1 MKHKKLPSFLA
12 LSISLE
18 LVLSPLPA
26 LAQNQNVMNT
36 INQSVNLG
44 MGVYNTFRGNPGQ
57 QQMPPHVA
65 TDMTELRK
73 QQTPGQDKYFNYDT
87 MKKIPGFQEYIAKNG
102 NIDPRSLNCSTLPT
116 TMYEANTEVCRNK
129 KVSTMAGDPRIQSE
143 EAFAY
148 YNQYFQLGKQYSNF
162 QGTSNASGQAFGPA
176 CMASAKEVLN
186 GFFAYRVEQL
196 GVIATRL
203 DVAIYGGIDPVT
215 GQQTPGF
222 IKTSE
227 KDLLAIKEA
236 SAVLNG
242 EDSAFASEFKDSQVF
257 DYSKRFAD
265 PACTSLNSKE
275 NMNKL
280 GKEGKDGKK
289 GLMGILGKL
298 DADYS
303 QPAPGSQYSP
313 SQYMEKNADIVN
325 DIKKMADKVAE
336 QSNLNFGSF
345 ARDKDAY
352 SKFLGSVG
360 SDVSSDSGANVALN
374 KGFFSD
380 LQTKFSK
387 TANTLN
393 NEANLLV
400 SELGGA
406 SGSAVKELGNVDN
419 DSNFAAEMT
428 SMENRIKGTCVKNS
442 GIDEALSRMYDP
454 SLSKSGNKYS
464 SQQIK
469 KQLLSFINDVTL
481 SPEKKLEK
489 LNALEAQGGSSYEMK
504 MDSDYK
510 TNIVKADG
518 TVGTKS
524 VNAAQKI
531 TPGTYFTDIINNCES
546 QFQVNKL
553 NNKLSGKEAVKK
565 LWALKKDFQKAANQH
580 AKDIKS
586 EITKKMIDCNGD
598 GAVASSSTAGSCT
611 PAKLD
616 MGKPGFCTKAA
627 FSCSSNM
634 KKCSE
639 KAQKFVTDIKAD
651 RSKRRENYNQ
661 NVESTGKQMLGM
673 FDTGMAKYMKE
684 AEVLRGMFSKGFT
697 NPQPD
702 RDLSGPEQYMSK
714 APYSPGD
721 AGDKIDL
728 KDPVAYLKM
737 VKGNLAKL
745 QEEVTKQQEA
755 IMGEGGPLQKHIAD
769 TTKNYSTAEKVSKT
783 LAADCLEAYN
793 SYKTLL
799 ENQQKMA
806 TDKANADQKLQGEL
820 GQKEVAFCNSYNDVM
835 VNHVVAS
842 CDDAIGSV
850 SDSMI
855 QAASLSAQQ
864 SGDYNTVSEANRM
877 RSEMQIYCNQ
887 PGNQRN
893 KEGSSTTTALGVCSS
908 ANLNKDPIA
917 IKALSEV
924 KGFTPGQ
931 VVDGKPA
938 LEKAEKD
945 AKATYDQNF
954 RDLGR
959 AKTAKETA
967 VTTLGTKKT
976 ELTAASEANKLAY
989 QTRVDDA
996 EKALDAAI
1004 KKVEDLED
1012 EVAKTKIAWDEAK
1025 DVKPTET
1032 AATGGIC
1039 DYLLSEACTAT
1050 SAVTSP
1056 TTGQIS
1062 TTVVEKCK
1070 KFEEQIVANYT
1081 TLKQSGGSIGADTTS
1096 GDAAAFCNAGNNS
1109 GPYNTKNWM
1118 NPGNSNNPM
1127 ANGGSG
1133 TVGY

>member
-1 MKHKKLPSFLA
+1 MKHKKLPSLLA

-18 LVLSPLPA
+18 LVIAPLPA
-26 LAQNQNVMNT
+26 LAENQNIMNT
-36 INQSVNLG
+36 VNQSLNLG
-44 MGVYNTFRGNPGQ
+44 MGVYNTFRGNQGQ
-57 QQMPPHVA
+57 QQMPPHVSK
-65 TDMTELRK
+65 DMAELQK
-73 QQTPGQDKYFNYDT
+73 QQTPGTDKYFTYDN
-87 MKKIPGFQEYIAKNG
+87 MKKIPGFKEYIAKNG
-102 NIDPRSLNCSTLPT
+102 NIDPRSLNCTTLPT
-116 TMYEANTEVCRNK
+116 TMYEANTEICRNK
-129 KVSTMAGDPRIQSE
+129 KVNSMAGDPKIQSE

-148 YNQYFQLGKQYSNF
+148 YNQYFQLGKEYSNF
-162 QGTSNASGQAFGPA
+162 QATSNTKGQAFGPA
-176 CMASAKEVLN
+176 CMTNAKDILN

-203 DVAIYGGIDPVT
+203 DIAIYGGIDPVT
-215 GQQTPGF
+215 GLQTPGF
-222 IKTSE
+222 IETSK

-257 DYSKRFAD
+257 DYSKRFED
-265 PACTSLNSKE
+265 PACRSLNSKE

-280 GKEGKDGKK
+280 AKEGKDGKK

-298 DADYS
+298 DSDYS

-406 SGSAVKELGNVDN
+406 SSSAVKELGNVDN

-428 SMENRIKGTCVKNS
+428 SMENRIKGSCVQNS

-454 SLSKSGNKYS
+454 TLSKSGNKYS

-469 KQLLSFINDVTL
+469 KQIKSFINDVTL

-489 LNALEAQGGSSYEMK
+489 LNALEAQGGSRYEMA

-510 TNIVKADG
+510 TNVVKADG
-518 TVGTKS
+518 TVSTKS
-524 VNAAQKI
+524 VNAAQKV
-531 TPGTYFTDIINNCES
+531 TPGSYFTDIINNCES

-580 AKDIKS
+580 SKDIKN

-598 GAVASSSTAGSCT
+598 GAVASSSATGSCT
-611 PAKLD
+611 PAKLN
-616 MGKPGFCTKAA
+616 MSSPGFCTKAA

-634 KKCSE
+634 KKCTE

-651 RSKRRENYNQ
+651 RSKRRENYNK

-697 NPQPD
+697 APLPD

-721 AGDKIDL
+721 AGDKLDL

-745 QEEVTKQQEA
+745 QEEVKKQQED

-769 TTKNYSTAEKVSKT
+769 TTTNYKTAEKESKR
-783 LAADCLEAYN
+783 LAADCLAAYD

-799 ENQQKMA
+799 EKNQADAMA
-806 TDKANADQKLQGEL
+806 KANADQKLQGALGEKNGEL
-820 GQKEVAFCNSYNDVM
+820 CGAYSSVFSDNPNGACKQDLTSLANSSMKASAQAGRMSNGEINNMLQEMTARCEGLPGDLESASDVCASEKQNIEFQTAFKTSSSKELVG
-835 VNHVVAS
+835 S
-842 CDDAIGSV
+842 CDAISGGKTEGFCESGEVTSPVTSIIISSKATDATPLKIDIDNAIDEATSMNVKDSKTCKLKETPSSSV
-850 SDSMI
+850 PI
-855 QAASLSAQQ
+855 PGTTATTVGGVTTTPP
-864 SGDYNTVSEANRM
+864 SGYTFTFKVT
-877 RSEMQIYCNQ
+877 C
-887 PGNQRN
+887 
-893 KEGSSTTTALGVCSS
+893 TTTAKAVCTKLEAQILS
-908 ANLNKDPIA
+908 AYKAAKKSGALNT
-917 IKALSEV
+917 SESQSN
-924 KGFTPGQ
+924 GMP
-931 VVDGKPA
+931 
-938 LEKAEKD
+938 
-945 AKATYDQNF
+945 
-954 RDLGR
+954 
-959 AKTAKETA
+959 
-967 VTTLGTKKT
+967 TL
-976 ELTAASEANKLAY
+976 
-989 QTRVDDA
+989 
-996 EKALDAAI
+996 
-1004 KKVEDLED
+1004 
-1012 EVAKTKIAWDEAK
+1012 
-1025 DVKPTET
+1025 
-1032 AATGGIC
+1032 
-1039 DYLLSEACTAT
+1039 
-1050 SAVTSP
+1050 
-1056 TTGQIS
+1056 
-1062 TTVVEKCK
+1062 
-1070 KFEEQIVANYT
+1070 
-1081 TLKQSGGSIGADTTS
+1081 
-1096 GDAAAFCNAGNNS
+1096 CNSNNNS

-1118 NPGNSNNPM
+1118 NPGQSNNPM
-1127 ANGGSG
+1127 ANGASG

>member
-73 QQTPGQDKYFNYDT
+73 QQTPGKDKYFNYDT

-222 IKTSE
+222 MKTSE

-265 PACTSLNSKE
+265 PACASLNSKE

-345 ARDKDAY
+345 ARDKEAY

-360 SDVSSDSGANVALN
+360 SDVSSDSGANFALN

-380 LQTKFSK
+380 LQTKFTK

-393 NEANLLV
+393 NEANLIT

-406 SGSAVKELGNVDN
+406 SGSVVKELGNIDN
-419 DSNFAAEMT
+419 ESNFAAEMT

-598 GAVASSSTAGSCT
+598 GAVASSSAAGSCT

-634 KKCSE
+634 KKCTE

-651 RSKRRENYNQ
+651 RTKRRENYNQ

-684 AEVLRGMFSKGFT
+684 AEILRGMFSKGFT

-769 TTKNYSTAEKVSKT
+769 TTKNYSTAEKESKRI
-783 LAADCLEAYN
+783 AADCLAAYD

-799 ENQQKMA
+799 EKNQADAMA
-806 TDKANADQKLQGEL
+806 KANADQKLQGEL
-820 GQKEVAFCNSYNDVM
+820 GEKNGELCGAYSSVFSDNPNGACKQDLTSLANSSMKASAQAGRMNNGEINQMLKEMTARCEGLPGDLDSASDVCASEKNNTDFQEAFKKI
-835 VNHVVAS
+835 AS
-842 CDDAIGSV
+842 KELTKACDAISGTKTEGYCATPKVTPTEATVTVYGDVNETSLSISTEMNIAENQV
-850 SDSMI
+850 KAKNGDGKTCKISDS
-855 QAASLSAQQ
+855 
-864 SGDYNTVSEANRM
+864 
-877 RSEMQIYCNQ
+877 
-887 PGNQRN
+887 
-893 KEGSSTTTALGVCSS
+893 
-908 ANLNKDPIA
+908 
-917 IKALSEV
+917 
-924 KGFTPGQ
+924 TPRIG
-931 VVDGKPA
+931 PA
-938 LEKAEKD
+938 
-945 AKATYDQNF
+945 
-954 RDLGR
+954 
-959 AKTAKETA
+959 
-967 VTTLGTKKT
+967 
-976 ELTAASEANKLAY
+976 
-989 QTRVDDA
+989 
-996 EKALDAAI
+996 
-1004 KKVEDLED
+1004 
-1012 EVAKTKIAWDEAK
+1012 
-1025 DVKPTET
+1025 
-1032 AATGGIC
+1032 
-1039 DYLLSEACTAT
+1039 
-1050 SAVTSP
+1050 
-1056 TTGQIS
+1056 S
-1062 TTVVEKCK
+1062 TTVGAVKQNWIYTYSCDTTAEPVCTIL
-1070 KFEEQIVANYT
+1070 EGQIVSAYKAAKKSGSLNT
-1081 TLKQSGGSIGADTTS
+1081 SESQSNNMPTL
-1096 GDAAAFCNAGNNS
+1096 CNSNNNS
-1109 GPYNTKNWM
+1109 GPYNTKNSM
-1118 NPGNSNNPM
+1118 NPGQSNNPM
-1127 ANGGSG
+1127 ANGSNGA
-1133 TVGY
+1133 VGY

>member
-1 MKHKKLPSFLA
+1 
-12 LSISLE
+12 
-18 LVLSPLPA
+18 
-26 LAQNQNVMNT
+26 MNT

-73 QQTPGQDKYFNYDT
+73 QQTPGKDKYFNYDT

-222 IKTSE
+222 MKTSE

-265 PACTSLNSKE
+265 PACASLNSKE

-360 SDVSSDSGANVALN
+360 SDVSSDSGANYALN

-380 LQTKFSK
+380 LQTKFTK

-393 NEANLLV
+393 NEANLIT

-406 SGSAVKELGNVDN
+406 SGSVVKELGNIDN
-419 DSNFAAEMT
+419 ESNFAAEMT

-598 GAVASSSTAGSCT
+598 GAVASSSAAGSCNT
-611 PAKLD
+611 SKFN
-616 MGKPGFCTKAA
+616 MSSPGFCTKAA

-634 KKCSE
+634 KKCTE

-651 RSKRRENYNQ
+651 RTKRRENYNQ

-714 APYSPGD
+714 TPYSPGD

-769 TTKNYSTAEKVSKT
+769 TTTNYKTAEQESKRI
-783 LAADCLEAYN
+783 AADCLAAYD

-799 ENQQKMA
+799 EANAKTA
-806 TDKANADQKLQGEL
+806 ADKTAADQKAYSEL
-820 GQKEVAFCNSYNDVM
+820 GEAKTNLCSTYTRVM
-835 VNHVVAS
+835 
-842 CDDAIGSV
+842 
-850 SDSMI
+850 SDSPDG
-855 QAASLSAQQ
+855 ACK
-864 SGDYNTVSEANRM
+864 VFEANGKAALLATGKSGGNTTEINTMIMTMDERCKGGGDSESSDVWEICTKTLPTEFDTYFKDKSPEKTSRTQLCRIALYEPSTKEDIDLAKIICHTPDPEFKDFTLARVENDAPKKDTLPSNFTGYNCEKTTEWTKGDIVSGTTPAAYTYLKSCAKIVKPDCKSHEKTIVSIYKNG
-877 RSEMQIYCNQ
+877 RSEGKLYSDSQA
-887 PGNQRN
+887 G
-893 KEGSSTTTALGVCSS
+893 
-908 ANLNKDPIA
+908 D
-917 IKALSEV
+917 
-924 KGFTPGQ
+924 TP
-931 VVDGKPA
+931 
-938 LEKAEKD
+938 
-945 AKATYDQNF
+945 AT
-954 RDLGR
+954 
-959 AKTAKETA
+959 
-967 VTTLGTKKT
+967 
-976 ELTAASEANKLAY
+976 
-989 QTRVDDA
+989 
-996 EKALDAAI
+996 
-1004 KKVEDLED
+1004 
-1012 EVAKTKIAWDEAK
+1012 
-1025 DVKPTET
+1025 
-1032 AATGGIC
+1032 
-1039 DYLLSEACTAT
+1039 CTA
-1050 SAVTSP
+1050 S
-1056 TTGQIS
+1056 
-1062 TTVVEKCK
+1062 
-1070 KFEEQIVANYT
+1070 
-1081 TLKQSGGSIGADTTS
+1081 
-1096 GDAAAFCNAGNNS
+1096 NNS

-1118 NPGNSNNPM
+1118 NPGQSNNPM
-1127 ANGGSG
+1127 ANGSNGA
-1133 TVGY
+1133 VGY

>member
-36 INQSVNLG
+36 INQSLNLG

-73 QQTPGQDKYFNYDT
+73 QQTPGKDKYFNYDT

-222 IKTSE
+222 MKTSE

-265 PACTSLNSKE
+265 PACASLNSKE

-345 ARDKDAY
+345 ARDKEAY

-360 SDVSSDSGANVALN
+360 SDVSSDSGANYALN

-380 LQTKFSK
+380 LQTKFTK

-393 NEANLLV
+393 NEANLIT

-406 SGSAVKELGNVDN
+406 SGSVVKELGNIDN
-419 DSNFAAEMT
+419 ESNFAAEMT

-598 GAVASSSTAGSCT
+598 GAVASSSAAGSCT

-634 KKCSE
+634 KKCTE

-651 RSKRRENYNQ
+651 RTKRRENYNQ

-684 AEVLRGMFSKGFT
+684 AEILRGMFSKGFT

-769 TTKNYSTAEKVSKT
+769 TTLNYQNAEKKSKDLASDC
-783 LAADCLEAYN
+783 LAAYD

-820 GQKEVAFCNSYNDVM
+820 GESNGALCSAHTRIMSNNPNGACEIYENLGKDALKN
-835 VNHVVAS
+835 AS
-842 CDDAIGSV
+842 KSGGNTGDIN
-850 SDSMI
+850 SMI
-855 QAASLSAQQ
+855 MEMEETCA
-864 SGDYNTVSEANRM
+864 GVS
-877 RSEMQIYCNQ
+877 
-887 PGNQRN
+887 
-893 KEGSSTTTALGVCSS
+893 T
-908 ANLNKDPIA
+908 
-917 IKALSEV
+917 
-924 KGFTPGQ
+924 
-931 VVDGKPA
+931 DGA
-938 LEKAEKD
+938 
-945 AKATYDQNF
+945 
-954 RDLGR
+954 
-959 AKTAKETA
+959 
-967 VTTLGTKKT
+967 
-976 ELTAASEANKLAY
+976 
-989 QTRVDDA
+989 
-996 EKALDAAI
+996 KALDICAASGDLPKDFTDFFNKQYSSNFEKPI
-1004 KKVEDLED
+1004 DKYDYFTKVCAVNNTGKGDKENVCNLESQ
-1012 EVAKTKIAWDEAK
+1012 ERIPKELKPVNGQLTAK
-1025 DVKPTET
+1025 DDALAELSKQIDPKNCDPVTT
-1032 AATGGIC
+1032 AAFDKTNDQWSGSTVC
-1039 DYLLSEACTAT
+1039 LSPAKYDCSKLSGLIETIYKQGYKKGLVSSSKT
-1050 SAVTSP
+1050 QSNSP
-1056 TTGQIS
+1056 HPT
-1062 TTVVEKCK
+1062 C
-1070 KFEEQIVANYT
+1070 
-1081 TLKQSGGSIGADTTS
+1081 SG
-1096 GDAAAFCNAGNNS
+1096 NNNS
-1109 GPYNTKNWM
+1109 GPYNTKDSM
-1118 NPGNSNNPM
+1118 NPGSNPNNPTETSRT
-1127 ANGGSG
+1127 A
-1133 TVGY
+1133 TH